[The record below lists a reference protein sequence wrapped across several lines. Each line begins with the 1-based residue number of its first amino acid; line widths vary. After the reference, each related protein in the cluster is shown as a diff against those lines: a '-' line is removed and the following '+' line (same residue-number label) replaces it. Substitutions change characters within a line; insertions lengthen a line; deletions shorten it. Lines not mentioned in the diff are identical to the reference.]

1 MMREARMTNEIPRS
15 WRELEISKPSED
27 DHAGALLNLPGGRV
41 IVRSY
46 DTTEAVF
53 ARLAVDPAG
62 P

>member
-1 MMREARMTNEIPRS
+1 MTNEIPRS
-15 WRELEISKPSED
+15 RGELEISKPSED
-27 DHAGALLNLPGGRV
+27 DYAGALLILPGGRV

-46 DTTEAVF
+46 DTTEEVF